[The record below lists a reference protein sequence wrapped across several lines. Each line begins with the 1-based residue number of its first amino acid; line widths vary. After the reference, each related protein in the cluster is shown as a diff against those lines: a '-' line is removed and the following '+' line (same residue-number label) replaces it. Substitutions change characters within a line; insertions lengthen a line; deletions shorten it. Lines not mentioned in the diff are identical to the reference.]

1 MCTCTYICYVD
12 LHDSAEDYI
21 HNNTSMQLYNVKS
34 SLRQVYKCKFQ
45 VCTCTCAFVFAC
57 VYVHV
62 HLCVSTMLPKFT
74 GFMADIH
81 NNVNMQP

>member
-12 LHDSAEDYI
+12 LHDSAEDYNHDI
-21 HNNTSMQLYNVKS
+21 CMQLHNVKS
-34 SLRQVYKCKFQ
+34 SLRQVYKCEFQ

-57 VYVHV
+57 VYVRV
-62 HLCVSTMLPKFT
+62 HLCVSTMLLKFT
-74 GFMADIH
+74 GFKADKH